1 MKIKIYTFVFNRPD
15 LLEYQIKSIK
25 KYLIGDIDINVVY
38 DSRDENQFE
47 EFKSVCDQYSVNFYS
62 HRSDPGKSASFY
74 NGNSI
79 DWAYNEIITKDENS
93 IICFLDHDIFFI
105 DEVDFN
111 KRLSDSDIIS
121 TVQNRGKIKYL
132 WPGFT
137 AFKLFSIMDKNFN
150 FLPINVGGSMLDS
163 GGGTYTLFNDKNLKI
178 VDTGVAYPDEYND
191 INITSP
197 NANNGYPF
205 ELHLEGK
212 LLHFRNASSWHN
224 GYNVT
229 DTTKTD
235 ILKQILL
242 NFI

>member
-25 KYLIGDIDINVVY
+25 KYLIGDIDINIVY
-38 DSRDENQFE
+38 DSRDENQYD
-47 EFKSVCDQYSVNFYS
+47 EFKSVCDKYSVNFYS
-62 HRSDPGKSASFY
+62 HRSDPGKTAGFY

-79 DWAYNEIITKDENS
+79 DWAYNEIIEKDEDS

-111 KRLSDSDIIS
+111 KELFDFDIIS

-137 AFKLFSIMDKNFN
+137 AFKLFSIKDRDFS
-150 FLPINVGGSMLDS
+150 FLPTNVGGFMLDS
-163 GGGTYTLFNDKNLKI
+163 GGCTHTLFDNKNLKI
-178 VDTGVAYPDEYND
+178 VDTGVEYPEEYDE
-191 INITSP
+191 ISLLSSEV
-197 NANNGYPF
+197 NNGYPF
-205 ELHLEGK
+205 ELHLNRK

-229 DTTKTD
+229 DENKTNTLQKILTT
-235 ILKQILL
+235 
-242 NFI
+242 FI